1 LQQPYQ
7 QDFADG
13 FIRIKMN
20 EEIKQLGIQSG
31 LLFQRDKL
39 SYEEKKFAELIV
51 RRCLDKIE
59 NGAMQYSEPVWAVE
73 LLNDIKEHFGIKET
87 L

>member
-1 LQQPYQ
+1 
-7 QDFADG
+7 
-13 FIRIKMN
+13 
-20 EEIKQLGIQSG
+20 
-31 LLFQRDKL
+31 LFQRDKL

-59 NGAMQYSEPVWAVE
+59 NEAMQYSEPVWAVE